1 MYALSKSLLKPIL
14 KYRGE
19 VYSMDIYT
27 HGATV
32 SIDMRI
38 YGMKNLR
45 VCIAMNMSLKELMG
59 KTTMGTI
66 MNQPTKE
73 ATFLTLEKKAI
84 EILEGEN
91 HYWE

>member
-1 MYALSKSLLKPIL
+1 MYALSKSFLKPIL

-32 SIDMRI
+32 NIDMRI
-38 YGMKNLR
+38 YGHEEFTGMYSAEYEIER
-45 VCIAMNMSLKELMG
+45 ADG

>member
-1 MYALSKSLLKPIL
+1 MYALSNSFLKPIL
-14 KYRGE
+14 EYRGE

-32 SIDMRI
+32 SIDMKI
-38 YGMKNLR
+38 YGHEEFTGMYSAEYEIER
-45 VCIAMNMSLKELMG
+45 ADG

-73 ATFLTLEKKAI
+73 ATFITLEKTAI
-84 EILEGEN
+84 EILEREN
-91 HYWE
+91 HFWE